1 METNTKEMESLS
13 NDELLVHAD
22 NIIEEYEETIKPY
35 EIILNDS
42 LEDELFLVRKVRKL
56 NSLKS
61 NLLKKLGFRTIIHFI
76 ACAIVYGGINIFR
89 AYPLDSMIGIY
100 IGQLIAFY
108 SMDIIKEMQEC
119 DWHNRK
125 KIYLERE
132 NASNRSEQAR
142 KIYAEK
148 YDELIKRLYNL
159 KNYVND
165 IRYGVNFLTKED
177 EEELDILLE
186 KIDDKIQSEEHKK
199 RTELSE
205 ARLLF
210 EY

>member
-35 EIILNDS
+35 ETIVNDA

-89 AYPLDSMIGIY
+89 AYPLDSMICIY

-125 KIYLERE
+125 QIYLERE

>member
-22 NIIEEYEETIKPY
+22 NIIDEYEETIRPY
-35 EIILNDS
+35 EIIVNNA

-76 ACAIVYGGINIFR
+76 ACAIVYGGINLFR

-125 KIYLERE
+125 QIYLERE